1 MVALDA
7 AHHRVLA
14 RDVAA
19 LRTQPPQAMSAMDGY
34 AVRSA
39 DASAVAA
46 RLKVIGEVAAGR
58 PFEKTVGAGEAVRIF
73 TGGVI
78 PEGAD
83 AVIIQEDTVVED
95 GGITITEA
103 ASPGRHIRPAGVDF
117 RQGDVLLARGT
128 RLTDRDLSLAAGMNY
143 PELAVRRRPKVAM
156 LATGDELVMP
166 GSTPGPGQIVYSNGY
181 ALRAL
186 ARQEGAETI
195 DLGIAADTV
204 EATTLG
210 IRRARDSGA
219 DILITTG
226 GASVGDH
233 DLVKQSLEAE
243 GVTMAFWRIAMRP
256 GKPMMH
262 GRLGAMRVIGLPGNP
277 VSSYVCGFLFLVPLI
292 RAACRAAPSSTTP
305 TRRRCSGA
313 MSPPTTCAKTICA
326 PASRCA
332 RRRPDR
338 HAGRPSGQFA
348 VGKSRCGTGACDP
361 CAVCAGGRRRI
372 GLRYPAAAGL
382 SPLERLVPAKPGF
395 VDEKLSGCGTH
406 MEHIVSVHDLFLS
419 NGVYKWESRSSEF
432 LSGSDSRNRTALSTW
447 GTGRDA
453 HAQTI

>member
-1 MVALDA
+1 VALMPVADALSAILAGAEPLREEMVALDA

-14 RDVAA
+14 RDLAA

-39 DASAVAA
+39 DASKAGA
-46 RLKVIGEVAAGR
+46 RFKVIGEVAAGR
-58 PFEKTVGAGEAVRIF
+58 PFDKSVGSGEAVRIF

-78 PEGAD
+78 PDGAD
-83 AVIIQEDTVVED
+83 SIVIQEDTEVD
-95 GGITITEA
+95 GAVITITEA
-103 ASPGRHIRPAGVDF
+103 TSPGRHIRPAGVDF
-117 RQGDVLLARGT
+117 NKGDVLLKGGN

-143 PELAVRRRPKVAM
+143 PELAVRRRPKVAV

-166 GSTPGPGQIVYSNGY
+166 GSEPGPGQIVYSNGY

-186 ARQEGAETI
+186 ARAEGAETV

-204 EATTLG
+204 EATTHG

-243 GVTMAFWRIAMRP
+243 RVTMAFWRIAMRP

-262 GRLGAMRVIGLPGNP
+262 GRLGGMRVIGLPGNP

-292 RAACRAAPSSTTP
+292 RALSGRATIHHVRETALLGRDVIANDQREDYLRARLDERADGALIATPVNHQDSSLLGNLAAARALLIRAPF
-305 TRRRCSGA
+305 
-313 MSPPTTCAKTICA
+313 A
-326 PASRCA
+326 P
-332 RRRPDR
+332 
-338 HAGRPSGQFA
+338 
-348 VGKSRCGTGACDP
+348 
-361 CAVCAGGRRRI
+361 
-372 GLRYPAAAGL
+372 PAAAGSACDFL
-382 SPLERLVPAKPGF
+382 RLPF
-395 VDEKLSGCGTH
+395 
-406 MEHIVSVHDLFLS
+406 
-419 NGVYKWESRSSEF
+419 
-432 LSGSDSRNRTALSTW
+432 
-447 GTGRDA
+447 
-453 HAQTI
+453 

>member
-1 MVALDA
+1 LLVALMPVADALAAVLAGAEALPEEMVALDA

-34 AVRSA
+34 AVRAA
-39 DASAVAA
+39 DASQVAA

-58 PFEKTVGAGEAVRIF
+58 PFDMALRAGEAVRIF

-78 PEGAD
+78 PQGAD
-83 AVIIQEDTVVED
+83 AVVIQEDTVRD
-95 GGITITEA
+95 GDSISLTEA
-103 ASPGRHIRPAGVDF
+103 AVAGRHIRPAGVDF
-117 RQGDVLLARGT
+117 REGDVLLRAGR

-143 PELAVRRRPKVAM
+143 PQLAVRRRPKVAV

-186 ARQEGAETI
+186 ARAEGAETV

-204 EATTLG
+204 DATTDG

-219 DILITTG
+219 DILVTTG

-243 GVTMAFWRIAMRP
+243 GVAIAFWRIAMRP

-262 GRLGAMRVIGLPGNP
+262 GRLGSMRVIGLPGNP
-277 VSSYVCGFLFLVPLI
+277 VSSYVCGFLFMAPLI
-292 RAACRAAPSSTTP
+292 RALAGRSDVHHATEAAVLGRDLAANDVREDYLRARLEERADGVLVATPVNHQDSSLLGNLAAA
-305 TRRRCSGA
+305 RALVIR
-313 MSPPTTCAKTICA
+313 SPFA
-326 PASRCA
+326 PAAS
-332 RRRPDR
+332 
-338 HAGRPSGQFA
+338 AGS
-348 VGKSRCGTGACDP
+348 P
-361 CAVCAGGRRRI
+361 CVI
-372 GLRYPAAAGL
+372 LRLP
-382 SPLERLVPAKPGF
+382 
-395 VDEKLSGCGTH
+395 
-406 MEHIVSVHDLFLS
+406 I
-419 NGVYKWESRSSEF
+419 
-432 LSGSDSRNRTALSTW
+432 
-447 GTGRDA
+447 
-453 HAQTI
+453 

>member
-1 MVALDA
+1 MALMPVTAALSAVLAGAEPLPEEMVALDA

-14 RDVAA
+14 HDVAA

-39 DASAVAA
+39 DASSVAA

-58 PFEKTVGAGEAVRIF
+58 PFQKTVGKGEAVRIF
-73 TGGVI
+73 TGGVV

-83 AVIIQEDTVVED
+83 AIIIQEDTVVEG

-103 ASPGRHIRPAGVDF
+103 AIAGRHLRPAGVDF
-117 RQGDVLLARGT
+117 RKGDVLLTRGT
-128 RLTDRDLSLAAGMNY
+128 HLTDRDLSLAAGMNY
-143 PELAVRRRPKVAM
+143 AELPVRRRPKVAI

-166 GSTPGPGQIVYSNGY
+166 GSNPGPGQIVYSNGY

-195 DLGIAADTV
+195 DLGIAADSV

-243 GVTMAFWRIAMRP
+243 GVAMAFWRIAMRP

-262 GRLGAMRVIGLPGNP
+262 GRLGTLRVIGLPGNP
-277 VSSYVCGFLFLVPLI
+277 VSAYVCGFLFLVPLI
-292 RAACRAAPSSTTP
+292 RALSGRTDIHHARETALLGRDVAGNDMREDYLRARLEVRKDGELVATPVDHQDSSLVANLAAA
-305 TRRRCSGA
+305 RALVIR
-313 MSPPTTCAKTICA
+313 PPFA
-326 PASRCA
+326 PAA
-332 RRRPDR
+332 R
-338 HAGRPSGQFA
+338 AG
-348 VGKSRCGTGACDP
+348 
-361 CAVCAGGRRRI
+361 
-372 GLRYPAAAGL
+372 
-382 SPLERLVPAKPGF
+382 
-395 VDEKLSGCGTH
+395 SGCD
-406 MEHIVSVHDLFLS
+406 ILRLP
-419 NGVYKWESRSSEF
+419 
-432 LSGSDSRNRTALSTW
+432 L
-447 GTGRDA
+447 
-453 HAQTI
+453 

>member
-1 MVALDA
+1 MALMPVADALAAVLAGAEPLSEEMVALDA
-7 AHHRVLA
+7 AHHRVLS

-34 AVRSA
+34 AVRAA
-39 DASAVAA
+39 DAAVVAA
-46 RLKVIGEVAAGR
+46 RFKVIGEVAAGR
-58 PFEKTVGAGEAVRIF
+58 PFGKTVGAGEAVRIF

-83 AVIIQEDTVVED
+83 AVVIQEDTVAES

-103 ASPGRHIRPAGVDF
+103 ARPGRNIRPAGIDF
-117 RQGDVLLARGT
+117 RQGDVLLAGGSC
-128 RLTDRDLSLAAGMNY
+128 LTDRDLSLAAGMNY
-143 PELAVRRRPKVAM
+143 AELPVRRRPKVAL

-166 GSTPGPGQIVYSNGY
+166 GATPGAGQIVYSNGY

-195 DLGIAADTV
+195 DLGIAADTI

-243 GVTMAFWRIAMRP
+243 GVTIAFWRIAMRP

-277 VSSYVCGFLFLVPLI
+277 VSSYVCGLLFLVPLI
-292 RAACRAAPSSTTP
+292 RSLQGRTIVHHARETALLGRDVAANDQREDYLRARLEVRADGALIATPVDHQDSSLLGNLAVARALVIRAPF
-305 TRRRCSGA
+305 
-313 MSPPTTCAKTICA
+313 A
-326 PASRCA
+326 PAAS
-332 RRRPDR
+332 
-338 HAGRPSGQFA
+338 AGS
-348 VGKSRCGTGACDP
+348 P
-361 CAVCAGGRRRI
+361 CNI
-372 GLRYPAAAGL
+372 LQLPA
-382 SPLERLVPAKPGF
+382 
-395 VDEKLSGCGTH
+395 
-406 MEHIVSVHDLFLS
+406 
-419 NGVYKWESRSSEF
+419 
-432 LSGSDSRNRTALSTW
+432 
-447 GTGRDA
+447 
-453 HAQTI
+453 